1 MKSMNWHM
9 ARVNELIRKVIEYK
23 IRAIRAIGVIRDSD
37 KRGCVQVYQHFTK
50 LNHTS

>member
-9 ARVNELIRKVIEYK
+9 ARVNELIRKVIEYE

-37 KRGCVQVYQHFTK
+37 KRGCAKVYLHFT
-50 LNHTS
+50 N